1 MLEQV
6 DHRGKCF
13 TIDDAVVDEI
23 SDEHSR
29 RTDAL
34 EQQAQREARE
44 LERARAVAGPAGATP
59 DVEVFD
65 R

>member
-13 TIDDAVVDEI
+13 TIDDAIIDEI
-23 SDEHSR
+23 SDEHFR

-44 LERARAVAGPAGATP
+44 LERAKAVAGPDSVGS
-59 DVEVFD
+59 DIGVV
-65 R
+65 